1 MPQKDDALYR
11 TLTVTKNV
19 DKIIMY
25 GLHSIGLPFLV
36 FLNIM
41 PAQELM
47 DHSIDV
53 FHKAYH
59 GCWYMGP
66 VSSQKLLLIV
76 MQGSRNPC
84 SIRTMNSSK
93 VSYEMFT
100 TVIQDLSYAI
110 IVLLLHGTL
119 LHALR
124 AKPLSLS
131 ARSAT

>member
-100 TVIQDLSYAI
+100 TVMQSSFSYFM
-110 IVLLLHGTL
+110 VLYSMH
-119 LHALR
+119 
-124 AKPLSLS
+124 
-131 ARSAT
+131 